1 MMNLFQ
7 SADVTTD
14 ETMEDCIIC
23 VFPRMKPAGQSSKSF
38 AHGHPQWRLEDRWLW
53 EVSVQ
58 LVEKM
63 ESAIELPGNLPMA
76 SNG

>member
-1 MMNLFQ
+1 MISFR
-7 SADVTTD
+7 ADVTTD

-23 VFPRMKPAGQSSKSF
+23 SSMKPAGQSAKSF
-38 AHGHPQWRLEDRWLW
+38 AHGHPQWRLEDRCWLW